1 LYLKNEIIK
10 DATQF
15 MRERR
20 TLLLLFAAPIIVL
33 LILGGVF
40 GRTSAEIGGTTI
52 GYCDMDQK
60 EISQLFISGIQNNT
74 KIIDYSNNTQ
84 CNLFVER
91 EVQQGRLTAAFVIP
105 EGFQKG
111 IESGISQNITIYLDN
126 SKIQT
131 APSIEAFMKA
141 AVQETGQQIGA
152 RFIQNVWTKLDDAQM
167 KLVDLLDDINQTR
180 DDAIFMKSRLENT
193 SISLNS
199 INFTLMNNEIA
210 AANSTI
216 DMALKSMDSAESNL
230 SEIQSNFDSYENEL
244 NQTQADLEVINN
256 TLANATSFI
265 IYAKSVANCTNPIFL
280 PYCLSLD
287 SLNSTVASAQSSV
300 ESRLIKVKS
309 ARTDLKEANQTI
321 QDFKLNIQ
329 DAKLGANNSIKR
341 IENMSRLVH
350 ELEQNRASALAT
362 INDVVGSLD
371 ELVNKTYE
379 LESIILDSSGQIKEI
394 TSRKPESVISP
405 ILLSP
410 NNLFGTRTFFDFLL
424 PSLLPLI
431 LMFVSLFLSSTTLVR
446 EKNNGTLSRILLSQ
460 VNSLEYAATK
470 VFSYSAVLLPL
481 VVLLTIITSFVYQA
495 FTVFDLGTALFIFET
510 LVLLLLAFNAIGI
523 VIAIYSESEATAFL
537 ASLVIGLPLLF
548 LSGILFP
555 FEFMPTSIALLGLAS
570 PLTQAV
576 LSMQSVILYQ
586 SPQAIGFGILFLYAI
601 VFTLIA
607 AFSLRRAKLS

>member
-1 LYLKNEIIK
+1 MDLKNEIIK

-52 GYCDMDQK
+52 GYCDLDQK
-60 EISQLFISGIQNNT
+60 EISQLFILGIANNT
-74 KIIDYSNNTQ
+74 KITDHSNQ
-84 CNLFVER
+84 SECDLFVKR
-91 EVQQGRLTAAFVIP
+91 EVQQGRLSSAFVIP
-105 EGFQKG
+105 DGFQKG
-111 IESGISQNITIYLDN
+111 IESGVSQNITIYLDN

-152 RFIQNVWTKLDDAQM
+152 RFILNVWTKLDDAQK
-167 KLVDLLDDINQTR
+167 KLVSLIDDINQTR
-180 DDAIFMKSRLENT
+180 DDATLMKSRLSNT
-193 SISLNS
+193 SASLNS
-199 INFTLMNNEIA
+199 INFTLMRNEIS

-216 DMALKSMDSAESNL
+216 DLALLSMDSAEGNL
-230 SEIQSNFDSYENEL
+230 SEIQSRFDSYENEL
-244 NQTQADLEVINN
+244 NQTQADLEIINN

-265 IYAKSVANCTNPIFL
+265 VNAKIMANCTNPIFL
-280 PYCLSLD
+280 AYCLSLD
-287 SLNSTVASAQSSV
+287 SLNSTVTSAQVSV
-300 ESRLIKVKS
+300 ESRLNKVII
-309 ARTDLKEANQTI
+309 ARGDLKNANQTI

-329 DAKLGANNSIKR
+329 DAKNGANNSIGR
-341 IENMSRLVH
+341 IENMSRLVN

-362 INDVVGSLD
+362 INDVGNSLD
-371 ELVNKTYE
+371 VLINKTYE
-379 LESIILDSSGQIKEI
+379 LESIILDSSSQIKEI
-394 TSRKPESVISP
+394 TSRNPESVISP
-405 ILLSP
+405 ILLAS

-431 LMFVSLFLSSTTLVR
+431 LMFVSLFLSSTSLVR

-460 VNSLEYAATK
+460 VNSLEYVATK
-470 VFSYSAVLLPL
+470 VFSYTAVLLPQ

-495 FTVFDLGTALFIFET
+495 FTVFDFGTALFIFET

-576 LSMQSVILYQ
+576 LSMQSVILYK
-586 SPQAIGFGILFLYAI
+586 SPQAVGFSILLIYAV
-601 VFTLIA
+601 VFTIIGAL
-607 AFSLRRAKLS
+607 SMRRMR